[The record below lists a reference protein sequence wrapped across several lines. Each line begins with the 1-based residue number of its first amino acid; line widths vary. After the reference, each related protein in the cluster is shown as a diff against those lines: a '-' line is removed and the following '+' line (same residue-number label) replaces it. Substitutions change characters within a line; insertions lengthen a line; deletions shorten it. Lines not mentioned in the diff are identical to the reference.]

1 MATRVAQMATL
12 GGLPTEVIS
21 MILKYV
27 LPEDLENFAGTCRT
41 TALAAQPSLE
51 VHRDLIRKYAISK
64 NDALVEGSIGKL
76 VEEVCVDRIGHYVI
90 WLECSDCDHHSYP
103 CYHDEHPLAVLPRF
117 LPNLKTF
124 TLDWPHGH
132 LYHLKAEVADAP
144 HKAQPTLTRLDT
156 VHLRCNGRNGIFGV
170 QVDLVQIFSVLPSVR
185 HLSII
190 KLKTAPRTHGLINPS
205 NSNVITLDLWNCSI
219 DLSDLHEFL
228 QGFMQLQSF
237 SYSMPA
243 SSGSS
248 SEQQDTTFITRGLL
262 NSKLTLRKLVVVAP
276 AQRVS
281 TIGSLTDFQ
290 ALKQL
295 QTHLELLP
303 SLHLRGNGVP
313 PFQLPDS
320 LQILQLQSNTY
331 TATKYVYLI
340 ELAISRKS
348 STRCQ
353 LRVMMLAFLGDSQSS
368 YKPRMTT
375 KSHEVDELKA
385 RCRSVGIV
393 LSFFDEGWP
402 TGP

>member
-1 MATRVAQMATL
+1 MATRVARMATL
-12 GGLPTEVIS
+12 GGLPTEVIC
-21 MILKYV
+21 MILKHV

-41 TALAAQPSLE
+41 TASAAQPSLE
-51 VHRDLIRKYAISK
+51 VHRDLIRKYAISRS
-64 NDALVEGSIGKL
+64 DEFVEGSIDEL
-76 VEEVCVDRIGHYVI
+76 VAQVAVDRIGHYVI
-90 WLECSDCDHHSYP
+90 WLECSDYEYHYP
-103 CYHDEHPLAVLPRF
+103 SYHDEHTLAVLPRF

-124 TLDWPHGH
+124 TLDWPHGI
-132 LYHLKAEVADAP
+132 LSHLKAEVADAP
-144 HKAQPTLTRLDT
+144 HKADPTLTRLEAI
-156 VHLRCNGRNGIFGV
+156 HLRCNGLDGFFGV
-170 QVDLVQIFSVLPSVR
+170 QVDLVQTFSVLPSVR
-185 HLSII
+185 HLSVI

-243 SSGSS
+243 LSGSS
-248 SEQQDTTFITRGLL
+248 SDRQDTTFITRGLL
-262 NSKLTLRKLVVVAP
+262 NSRNTLRKLVVVAP
-276 AQRVS
+276 GQRVS

-313 PFQLPDS
+313 SFQLPDS

-331 TATKYVYLI
+331 AATKYLYVI

-348 STRCQ
+348 SARCH
-353 LRVMMLAFLGDSQSS
+353 LRVMMLAFSANPQYNSKL
-368 YKPRMTT
+368 RMTM

-393 LSFFDEGWP
+393 LSFFDQGWP